1 MELKQKTT
9 EEKIEA
15 IKQYLTNEDTND
27 LEMALNLFNLIKRG
41 NSFSKSFFEHESIMF
56 KDVLEFVNIKNKL
69 TPELTA
75 FCKKLL
81 VIYYNA
87 IYRCNDFEKKQET
100 KPIPVIYRHALYQAD
115 FLTMSQLAMEYKLDD
130 FTSETYENGL
140 DILSAMAD
148 KLSLFNKFTQ
158 PLREKEENKDGNES

>member
-9 EEKIEA
+9 AEKVEA
-15 IKQYLTNEDTND
+15 LKNYLVNEDTED
-27 LEMALNLFNLIKRG
+27 LELALNIFNLIKRG
-41 NSFSKSFFEHESIMF
+41 NAFGDSFFAHESIIF
-56 KDVLEFVNIKNKL
+56 NDILEFVNIKNTL
-69 TPELTA
+69 APELTA

-87 IYRCNDFEKKQET
+87 IYRCNDFEKRQET
-100 KPIPVIYRHALYQAD
+100 KPIPTIYRHILYQAD
-115 FLTMSQLAMEYKLDD
+115 FLTMSQLAMEYKVDN
-130 FTSETYENGL
+130 FTNETYENGL

-158 PLREKEENKDGNES
+158 PLREEENKNGNES